1 MKDEKFMEPVE
12 TIEMQLSTI
21 AMRPS
26 AVPSENVVVV
36 TETREYGNSVVHY
49 LFGGWKVERK

>member
-1 MKDEKFMEPVE
+1 MEPTE
-12 TIEMQLSTI
+12 TIEMKLSTI

-36 TETREYGNSVVHY
+36 TETTEYGNSVVNY
-49 LFGGWKVERK
+49 VFGGWKVERK